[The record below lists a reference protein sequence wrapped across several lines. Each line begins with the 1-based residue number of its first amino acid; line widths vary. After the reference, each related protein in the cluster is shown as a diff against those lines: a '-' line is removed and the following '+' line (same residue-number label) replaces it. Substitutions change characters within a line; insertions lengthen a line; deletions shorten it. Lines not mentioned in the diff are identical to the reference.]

1 MANVNDII
9 NSIDRAMW
17 RLQGSQVNNVTPFT
31 YRDGLTYLEVLERIR
46 GSVIETIDYVG
57 KFGEEQKRIVNLMNE
72 KVTTFITEME
82 KTHDAWN
89 KDIEAKRKETLDTI
103 ESFKSKL
110 LEVALTRHRSDRYNL
125 DNAFV
130 GARTMD
136 GKTQY
141 MATINLTEKMEERI
155 DSVNSKIDAQIASL
169 PNTYYNKTYLDSEF
183 QRADKRKHAI
193 IVGSSN
199 VVSGNSRWAEKVC
212 EHFGYTPHNFGV
224 GGGGFTSAVAA
235 RFDTQLNQAAADK
248 SFNNSEVGLILI
260 IDMLNDIRAN
270 YNVQD
275 NAANCAQII
284 LSNWPTAKVKM
295 VPVIWNKSS
304 LNIQASYMGQNISRS
319 IQRVKKAMNPVNLA
333 VCDGSVSW
341 FWEANDYGENHVRG
355 DDEVHLPDNSYLEAM
370 HKTIAWMEGDS
381 GWKNYG
387 WRSLEDY
394 GVEGW
399 GPRKES
405 MKNLLISR
413 EGTTVSIQGVFR
425 ASVAALNDS
434 YIWSIPSWAYPIEE
448 KTLFA
453 FDHDRNPCM
462 FTVNHKGQ
470 LQTRQTLKVDV
481 GYFFTNTYR
490 IW

>member
-89 KDIEAKRKETLDTI
+89 KDIEAKRRETLDTI
-103 ESFKSKL
+103 EGFKSKL

-125 DNAFV
+125 DNSFV

-136 GKTQY
+136 GKIQY

-155 DSVNSKIDAQIASL
+155 DSVNNKIDAQIASL

-193 IVGSSN
+193 IIGSSN

-224 GGGGFTSAVAA
+224 GGGGFTSGVAA
-235 RFDTQLNQAAADK
+235 RFDTQLNQAAADN
-248 SFNNSEVGLILI
+248 SFKNSEVGLILI

-355 DDEVHLPDNSYLEAM
+355 DDEVHLPDNSYIEAM

-399 GPRKES
+399 GPKKES

-413 EGTTVSIQGVFR
+413 EGTTVSIQGTFG
-425 ASVAALNDS
+425 ASVAVPNDS

-462 FTVNHKGQ
+462 FTVNYKGQ
-470 LQTRQTLKVDV
+470 LQTRQALKVGV

>member
-1 MANVNDII
+1 MANINDII

-31 YRDGLTYLEVLERIR
+31 YRDGLTYLEVLEHIR
-46 GSVIETIDYVG
+46 GSVVETIDYVD
-57 KFGEEQKRIVNLMNE
+57 KFGEEQKKIVNLMNE

-89 KDIEAKRKETLDTI
+89 KDIEAKRKDTLDTI

-155 DSVNSKIDAQIASL
+155 DTVKNMVDAQIASL

-224 GGGGFTSAVAA
+224 GGGGFTSGVAA
-235 RFDTQLNQAAADK
+235 RFDTQLNNAAADN

-284 LSNWPTAKVKM
+284 LSNWPAAKVKM

-399 GPRKES
+399 GPKKES

-413 EGTTVSIQGVFR
+413 EGTTVSIQGSFG
-425 ASVAALNDS
+425 ASVAASNDS

-462 FTVNHKGQ
+462 FTINYKGQ
-470 LQTRQTLKVDV
+470 LQTRQALKVGV

>member
-1 MANVNDII
+1 MANINDII

-17 RLQGSQVNNVTPFT
+17 RLQDSQVNNVTPFT

-46 GSVIETIDYVG
+46 SSVVETIDYVG
-57 KFGEEQKRIVNLMNE
+57 KFGEEQKKIIALMNE

-89 KDIEAKRKETLDTI
+89 KDIEAKRKDTLDTI

-155 DSVNSKIDAQIASL
+155 NSINSKIDDQIASL

-212 EHFGYTPHNFGV
+212 EHFGYTAHNFGV
-224 GGGGFTSAVAA
+224 GGGGFTSGVAA
-235 RFDTQLNQAAADK
+235 RFDTQLNQAAADN
-248 SFNNSEVGLILI
+248 SFKNSEVGLILI

-284 LSNWPTAKVKM
+284 SNNWPTAKVKM

-319 IQRVKKAMNPVNLA
+319 IQRVKKAMNSVNLA

-355 DDEVHLPDNSYLEAM
+355 DDEVHLPDKSYIEAM

-399 GPRKES
+399 GPKKES

-413 EGTTVSIQGVFR
+413 EGTTVSIQGTFG
-425 ASVAALNDS
+425 ASVAVPNDS

-462 FTVNHKGQ
+462 FTVNYKGQ
-470 LQTRQTLKVDV
+470 LQTRQALKVGV